1 MWLGDGDRWQP
12 AVCSSTG
19 HQPSISPSYDIN
31 VSPEPLNLLLHR
43 AAAAD
48 GPPSLWPADWNIN
61 PDLDQVNKWWI
72 YYKKED
78 IGYLNHDGKF
88 RLILNQSTVD
98 VIWSSFFWFYECI
111 KSSLCPMLNTLR
123 INDDEADWSGE
134 LSIWA
139 AIKTM
144 KIFSV
149 LGCCIFGWVLCVA
162 ATSPAQPEYFL
173 KTEDNSLEM
182 FCPKWLF

>member
-1 MWLGDGDRWQP
+1 MSPCGPVMVTADSPLYAALQVTQP
-12 AVCSSTG
+12 G
-19 HQPSISPSYDIN
+19 ISPSYDIN

-48 GPPSLWPADWNIN
+48 GPPSLWPAHWNIN

-98 VIWSSFFWFYECI
+98 VIWSHF
-111 KSSLCPMLNTLR
+111 
-123 INDDEADWSGE
+123 SGF
-134 LSIWA
+134 
-139 AIKTM
+139 M
-144 KIFSV
+144 NV
-149 LGCCIFGWVLCVA
+149 
-162 ATSPAQPEYFL
+162 
-173 KTEDNSLEM
+173 
-182 FCPKWLF
+182 